1 MSFLLRRGQ
10 KVLFIGDSIT
20 DCGRRLENRPL
31 GAGYVRMAV
40 DLMEARH
47 PGRRMTWINR
57 GIGGNTVRDLTE
69 RWTDDCIRHQPDWI
83 SIMIGINDL
92 SQWARGDE
100 NSISP
105 EKYEVLYDGILSRAC
120 EETKARLI
128 LVNPF
133 YMSTIRPG
141 DEVEHHRG
149 RMAAGL
155 VTYSRIAGRLARRYG
170 ALLVS
175 PQKAFDRQFRTR
187 DPNDFCDEPVHP
199 NASGH
204 LLIAHTW
211 LRAVGW

>member
-1 MSFLLRRGQ
+1 MLAARNAAL
-10 KVLFIGDSIT
+10 I
-20 DCGRRLENRPL
+20 
-31 GAGYVRMAV
+31 
-40 DLMEARH
+40 EARY
-47 PGRRMTWINR
+47 PGRQMTWINR
-57 GIGGNTVRDLTE
+57 GVGGNTVRDLTE
-69 RWTDDCIRHQPDWI
+69 RWTDDCIRHRPDWI

-100 NSISP
+100 NPISP

-120 EETKARLI
+120 EETRARLI

-141 DEVEHHRG
+141 DETEHHRG

-155 VTYSRIAGRLARRYG
+155 VTYSRIAERLARRYG
-170 ALLVS
+170 ALLVR
-175 PQKAFDRQFRTR
+175 PQKAFDRQFKTR

-204 LLIAHTW
+204 LLVAHTW
-211 LRAVGW
+211 LQAVGW